1 MLKGVTSQQQQIEKL
16 KNKVEVEGKRKDNYL
31 TKLEALT
38 HELKSLRTGM
48 TFLVI
53 LFEYMFWNAVH
64 SRGGKK
70 YEKTTNFDTHLQQ
83 AQKKNVDQRVVAC
96 TAELTSM
103 KRRQEENFKYAK
115 HLEQEMDGLRNDKR

>member
-53 LFEYMFWNAVH
+53 LFEYMF
-64 SRGGKK
+64 
-70 YEKTTNFDTHLQQ
+70 
-83 AQKKNVDQRVVAC
+83 
-96 TAELTSM
+96 
-103 KRRQEENFKYAK
+103 
-115 HLEQEMDGLRNDKR
+115 